1 MLPLEFHTKNMEK
14 VSIDRIDELVRQKL
28 EGKSYTKIRA
38 ELNESGMSSEEIDTL
53 IRKVDEKVL
62 QEAVK
67 AGTPN
72 KAVQWHRAGLVL
84 AVLGLLLTIA
94 FNLGFIL
101 KSFPAVVVYTP
112 FIAGIL
118 LMFYGRMMQRP
129 QPEKKKE
136 GTGAIRKKRPY
147 K

>member
-1 MLPLEFHTKNMEK
+1 MEK
-14 VSIDRIDELVRQKL
+14 VSVDKIEELVRQKL

-38 ELNESGMSSEEIDTL
+38 ELKESGMSSEEIDTL

-62 QEAVK
+62 LEAVK
-67 AGTPN
+67 AETQDT
-72 KAVQWHRAGLVL
+72 AVQWHRAGLVL

-101 KSFPAVVVYTP
+101 KSFPPIVVYAP

-118 LMFYGRMMQRP
+118 LMFYGRMMQRR

>member
-1 MLPLEFHTKNMEK
+1 MLPLEIHTKNMEK
-14 VSIDRIDELVRQKL
+14 VSDDRIEELVRQKL
-28 EGKSYTKIRA
+28 EGKSYTEIRA
-38 ELNESGMSSEEIDTL
+38 ELKESGMFSEEVDRL

-67 AGTPN
+67 AGIPD
-72 KAVQWHRAGLVL
+72 KSVQWYRAGLVL

-94 FNLGFIL
+94 FNLDLIL
-101 KSFPAVVVYTP
+101 KSFPPLVVYAP

-118 LMFYGRMMQRP
+118 LMFYGRIMQRR

-136 GTGAIRKKRPY
+136 GTGAIRRKRPF